1 VSAIDQV
8 LARGPVIPVI
18 VLERESDAVPLAK
31 ALVAGGLSA
40 LEVTLRT
47 PAALGSIQRIAAE
60 VPAAIPGA
68 GTVLRPADVTAA
80 VAAGARFLVSPG
92 VTPALLGAMDDSG
105 VPALPGAATASEVM
119 ALAERGYTSLKFF
132 PAEPAGGVPYLKALA
147 GPLPGIRFCPTGG
160 ITAQIAPRYLALPSV
175 ACVGG
180 SWMVPPALVAAG
192 DWPAIERLAA
202 EAATLTV

>member
-1 VSAIDQV
+1 
-8 LARGPVIPVI
+8 
-18 VLERESDAVPLAK
+18 
-31 ALVAGGLSA
+31 
-40 LEVTLRT
+40 
-47 PAALGSIQRIAAE
+47 
-60 VPAAIPGA
+60 
-68 GTVLRPADVTAA
+68 
-80 VAAGARFLVSPG
+80 
-92 VTPALLGAMDDSG
+92 
-105 VPALPGAATASEVM
+105 M

-160 ITAQIAPRYLALPSV
+160 ITAQTAPRYLALPGV